1 MATSTSFRDLRVWQH
16 AMQLAV
22 DSYHL
27 ASTLPPTERPG
38 LATNLQDSSAAL
50 PTLIARGHKSRS
62 KTTMLSSCR
71 QALETCTYLETYLII
86 TGQLYPNI
94 PSNDLIDQ
102 LEEVQE
108 MLTAAIAKLT
118 GGPGASA
125 SRTAARKT
133 V

>member
-1 MATSTSFRDLRVWQH
+1 MATPTSFRDLRVWQH

-22 DSYHL
+22 DTYHL

-38 LATNLQDSSAAL
+38 LSNNLQDSSAAI

-62 KTTMLSSCR
+62 KAAMLANCR
-71 QALETCTYLETYLII
+71 QALEVCTNLETYLTI
-86 TGQLYPNI
+86 TGQLYPSI

-108 MLTAAIAKLT
+108 QLAVVVAKLGQGQT
-118 GGPGASA
+118 GPTGHGGP
-125 SRTAARKT
+125 RKT

>member
-1 MATSTSFRDLRVWQH
+1 MATPTSFRDLRVWQH

-22 DSYHL
+22 DTYHL
-27 ASTLPPTERPG
+27 AGNLPPNERPG
-38 LATNLQDSSAAL
+38 LATNLQDAAAFI
-50 PTLIARGHKSRS
+50 PTLIAQGHKSRS
-62 KTTMLSSCR
+62 KATMLSSCR
-71 QALETCTYLETYLII
+71 IALDRCTYLETYLVI

-108 MLTAAIAKLT
+108 MLSVAVKKLAE
-118 GGPGASA
+118 GDKAV
-125 SRTAARKT
+125 RTAGPRKT